1 MEKSLT
7 QSTAFEMVA
16 EMRFR
21 SSCVWTKR
29 RHQLPDHGDM
39 VLVTGKNGQHVCFFW
54 NGATGQKRDGT
65 FETFEG
71 IVVHVT
77 HWMLVPDIPDV

>member
-1 MEKSLT
+1 MGKNST
-7 QSTAFEMVA
+7 QLTAFEIGA
-16 EMRFR
+16 EMRR
-21 SSCVWTKR
+21 KPRYAWTKLR
-29 RHQLPDHGDM
+29 YQLPDHGDM

-54 NGATGQKRDGT
+54 NGATGEKRDGT